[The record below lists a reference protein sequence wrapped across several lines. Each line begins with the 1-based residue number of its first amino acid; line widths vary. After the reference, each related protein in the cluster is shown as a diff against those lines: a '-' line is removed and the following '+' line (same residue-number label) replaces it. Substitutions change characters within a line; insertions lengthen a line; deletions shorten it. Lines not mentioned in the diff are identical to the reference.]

1 MENQINI
8 SATIVIYN
16 QSIDILKSAIDSFL
30 NIPLTKKL
38 FVIDNASKTYLEKQ
52 FLHEDLEYIYLD
64 QNIGFG
70 AAHNHVINKLNS
82 DYHLILNPDIE
93 FNPSIIRPL
102 IDKLQKEGDVS
113 FITPK
118 IVYPDSEIQFVCR
131 KHPTFF
137 DLINRKIKFSEKK
150 FQAHQYA
157 HKDLSKPFYPEF
169 IHGCFMLFKT
179 KELKTLQGFDKR
191 YFLYMEDA
199 DLCRKIDASGKKKLY
214 FPEVEI
220 IHQHQKG
227 SSKKPILFYHH
238 FISAIKYFLKW
249 GF

>member
-137 DLINRKIKFSEKK
+137 NLIFRRLGFSKIIYDEEALGKV
-150 FQAHQYA
+150 
-157 HKDLSKPFYPEF
+157 FYPEF

-179 KELKTLQGFDKR
+179 KEFVKLKGFDKR
-191 YFLYMEDA
+191 YFLYLEDA
-199 DLCRKIDASGKKKLY
+199 DICRKILMMKRKILYYPRVAAIHHHQRGSAKSPKL
-214 FPEVEI
+214 FM
-220 IHQHQKG
+220 IHT
-227 SSKKPILFYHH
+227 
-238 FISAIKYFLKW
+238 ISAIKYFLKW
-249 GF
+249 GLLYRN